1 MQTIKLKVNDSIYD
15 KIMWFL
21 SKFNKDEI
29 EIISENHEFVSNQN
43 YLQNELDQI
52 ETKKAKFYSINEV
65 EDELDEIIA
74 KHENSI

>member
-1 MQTIKLKVNDSIYD
+1 MQTIKLKINDSIYD

-43 YLQNELDQI
+43 YLQNELNQI
-52 ETKKAKFYSINEV
+52 ETRKAKFYSINEV

>member
-1 MQTIKLKVNDSIYD
+1 
-15 KIMWFL
+15 MWFL

-29 EIISENHEFVSNQN
+29 EIISENNEFVSNQN

>member
-1 MQTIKLKVNDSIYD
+1 MQTIKLKINDSIYD

-29 EIISENHEFVSNQN
+29 EIISENNEFVSNQN

-52 ETKKAKFYSINEV
+52 ETRKAKFYSINEV

>member
-29 EIISENHEFVSNQN
+29 EIISENNEFVSNQN

>member
-1 MQTIKLKVNDSIYD
+1 MQTIKIKVNDSIYD

-52 ETKKAKFYSINEV
+52 ETRKAKFISINEV
-65 EDELDEIIA
+65 ENELDEIIA